1 MNIQRGR
8 DQGISGYNAWRE
20 FCRLPKANSM
30 EDLKAQILND
40 QVRQQLQ
47 QLYGSPDNIDLYVG
61 MLVEDPLTGGMV
73 GPTLACL
80 LGEQFRRSRDGD
92 R

>member
-1 MNIQRGR
+1 
-8 DQGISGYNAWRE
+8 
-20 FCRLPKANSM
+20 M